1 MFHGNPNLRGT
12 GEVVEMT
19 EEQMQEWLK
28 CSQDIFHFA
37 HYFYINADGG
47 SRPIVLRPYQEKI
60 VATLIANVPKKNNRI
75 IMQRTSVRKNDH
87 CYPLLNM
94 ACVIQTR

>member
-12 GEVVEMT
+12 GEVIEMT

-28 CSQDIFHFA
+28 CSQDIFHFST
-37 HYFYINADGG
+37 YFYINADGG

-60 VATLIANVPKKNNRI
+60 VKTLIANVPYKNNRI
-75 IMQRTSVRKNDH
+75 IMQRSSVWQNYY
-87 CYPLLNM
+87 CYVISNV
-94 ACVIQTR
+94 ACVI